1 MIIDKTPDSFVGF
14 LVVKWFLLLSPIVRV
29 VHAIP
34 RGSPSIVKHSAPIEI
49 HDKMIGALIIR
60 EIYKYQNYKLLRR
73 VNAVM
78 TMCLFLLFNR
88 SRFTIS
94 LDNAKAVFL
103 RL

>member
-1 MIIDKTPDSFVGF
+1 
-14 LVVKWFLLLSPIVRV
+14 
-29 VHAIP
+29 
-34 RGSPSIVKHSAPIEI
+34 
-49 HDKMIGALIIR
+49 MIGALIII

-78 TMCLFLLFNR
+78 TMCLFFLLFNR

-94 LDNAKAVFL
+94 LDNAKSVFL

>member
-1 MIIDKTPDSFVGF
+1 
-14 LVVKWFLLLSPIVRV
+14 
-29 VHAIP
+29 
-34 RGSPSIVKHSAPIEI
+34 
-49 HDKMIGALIIR
+49 MIGALIIR

-94 LDNAKAVFL
+94 LDNTKSVFL

>member
-1 MIIDKTPDSFVGF
+1 
-14 LVVKWFLLLSPIVRV
+14 
-29 VHAIP
+29 
-34 RGSPSIVKHSAPIEI
+34 
-49 HDKMIGALIIR
+49 MIGALIII

-78 TMCLFLLFNR
+78 TMRLFLLFNR

-94 LDNAKAVFL
+94 LDNAKSVFL

>member
-34 RGSPSIVKHSAPIEI
+34 RGSPSIVKHSAPIEN

-78 TMCLFLLFNR
+78 TMCLFF
-88 SRFTIS
+88 I
-94 LDNAKAVFL
+94 V
-103 RL
+103 